1 MDANFASKFWN
12 TSRLF
17 SACSKQGGAASRSQA
32 AGFLD
37 RGNSIRRT
45 IKLNDPEVNRISFGR
60 VRPRK
65 KKQRQMT
72 NDNLINSVAS
82 NATARYQAMTS
93 SDVASFDI
101 ARVDLDGN
109 DGDEDHYWRI
119 RSRRAPRTVAESFAA
134 LVNC

>member
-1 MDANFASKFWN
+1 
-12 TSRLF
+12 
-17 SACSKQGGAASRSQA
+17 
-32 AGFLD
+32 
-37 RGNSIRRT
+37 
-45 IKLNDPEVNRISFGR
+45 LNDPEVNRISFGR

-82 NATARYQAMTS
+82 NATGRYQAMTS

-101 ARVDLDGN
+101 ACVDLDGN
-109 DGDEDHYWRI
+109 DGDEEDHYWRI
-119 RSRRAPRTVAESFAA
+119 RQRRAPRTVAESFAS